1 MSKKVFISQIMRNE
15 KPENIVLIREN
26 IKKEF
31 LNSFGDSFEFID
43 SYNPELKHKGL
54 AEALSFSLAK
64 LNDADIVLCPDSVH
78 LAEPSFNN
86 VSGCVIELST
96 SLKMKKTVIR
106 YIVYATKEVYF
117 TSFERK
123 R

>member
-15 KPENIVLIREN
+15 KPEDIVLIREN

-64 LNDADIVLCPDSVH
+64 LNDADIVLCPDSLC